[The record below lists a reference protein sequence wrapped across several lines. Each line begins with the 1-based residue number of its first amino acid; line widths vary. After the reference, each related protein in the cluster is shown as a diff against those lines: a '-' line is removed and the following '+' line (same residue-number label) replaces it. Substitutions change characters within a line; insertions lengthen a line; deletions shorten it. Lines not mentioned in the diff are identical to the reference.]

1 MVGDEVEVAI
11 VGGGMLGASI
21 AWHLAR
27 AGHRDVAVFERN
39 ALATGATAR
48 SAGLVIRGHADE
60 TMLRLVQRTF
70 DAIAELET
78 ELGETAGFHRVGSI
92 RTAEAPE
99 HLAALEILTNLVSDH
114 GGTVED
120 IDSVEARRRAPWLD
134 ARSARRIV
142 LLPDDGFVDAP
153 TLATA
158 YARAASARGAS
169 IRTNCGVESL
179 VIRGGV
185 VRGVV
190 TTQGPVACRHVVLA
204 AGAWAPVL
212 AAQAGFG
219 LATAPVRSHYWFT
232 ASDDRFP
239 REHPVVVI
247 PDARAYTRP
256 ELGAMLV
263 AVREW
268 QSRGYDARLLP
279 PDIEGFALTDEEDWD
294 HLLAQADS
302 LRRYYPA
309 LDEVPL
315 VRHIAGLSTYTPD
328 GKFLLGPAPGIE
340 GLTVASGCCG
350 SGVTASGGI
359 GEAVANSILGREP
372 AIDLKPF
379 RVDRFGAFDPYEP
392 GFLERCTA
400 ARSTK
405 MSRTMQA
412 EA

>member
-268 QSRGYDARLLP
+268 QSRG
-279 PDIEGFALTDEEDWD
+279 
-294 HLLAQADS
+294 
-302 LRRYYPA
+302 LRRAA
-309 LDEVPL
+309 LAT
-315 VRHIAGLSTYTPD
+315 RHRGLRAY
-328 GKFLLGPAPGIE
+328 
-340 GLTVASGCCG
+340 
-350 SGVTASGGI
+350 
-359 GEAVANSILGREP
+359 
-372 AIDLKPF
+372 
-379 RVDRFGAFDPYEP
+379 
-392 GFLERCTA
+392 
-400 ARSTK
+400 
-405 MSRTMQA
+405 
-412 EA
+412 

>member
-400 ARSTK
+400 ARGTK

>member
-190 TTQGPVACRHVVLA
+190 TTQALSR
-204 AGAWAPVL
+204 AGTWCSQPEHGRRCSRRKPASVSPPH
-212 AAQAGFG
+212 
-219 LATAPVRSHYWFT
+219 PVRSHYWFT

>member
-1 MVGDEVEVAI
+1 MGDEVEVAI
-11 VGGGMLGASI
+11 VGGGVLGASI
-21 AWHLAR
+21 AWHLTR
-27 AGHRDVAVFERN
+27 AGQRDVAVFERN

-70 DAIAELET
+70 DAIAELEN

-99 HLAALEILTNLVSDH
+99 HLETLERLTNLVSNH
-114 GGTVED
+114 GGAVED
-120 IDSVEARRRAPWLD
+120 IDKFEARRRAPWLD
-134 ARSARRIV
+134 ARNARRIV

-169 IRTNCGVESL
+169 IRTNCSVESL

-185 VRGVV
+185 IRGVE

-239 REHPVVVI
+239 RDHPVVVI

-279 PDIEGFALTDEEDWD
+279 PDIEGFALTDEGDWD
-294 HLLAQADS
+294 HLLAQADR

-315 VRHIAGLSTYTPD
+315 VQHIAGLSTYTPD
-328 GKFLLGPAPGIE
+328 GKFLLGPAPGVE
-340 GLTVASGCCG
+340 GLTVVSGCCG

-359 GEAVANSILGREP
+359 GEAVANLILGREP
-372 AIDLKPF
+372 AIDLEPF
-379 RVDRFGAFDPYEP
+379 RVDRFGPVDPYKP
-392 GFLERCTA
+392 SFLERCTA
-400 ARSTK
+400 ARGTK
-405 MSRTMQA
+405 MSRAIPAKT
-412 EA
+412 